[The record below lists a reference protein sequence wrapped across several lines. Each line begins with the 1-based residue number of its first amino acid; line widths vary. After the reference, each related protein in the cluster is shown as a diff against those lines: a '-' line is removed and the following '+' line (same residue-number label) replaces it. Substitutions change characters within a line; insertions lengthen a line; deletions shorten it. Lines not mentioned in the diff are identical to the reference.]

1 MTGEVSDEYSVGPR
15 YRRET
20 GAISVLTP
28 AEAGR
33 SARARR
39 GIAVLLADDHEV
51 ILDGLRAVLA
61 RDDAITVVGAVHGVP
76 ELLDRIGRDQPDVVL
91 VGASL
96 LRVDDFRVARLLAGQ
111 RVVVATQD
119 DSDELLVSAIAAGV
133 SGYLPLG
140 SPGEEF
146 PRAIRAV
153 AEGGAYLPA
162 HVTKRVFESFQI
174 IPLPDPSAPA
184 LLSLTEREGQ
194 VLRAIGQGR
203 SNREIAREFE
213 VSETTVKS
221 HVSRVLAKLEL
232 RDRVQAALL
241 AWRLGLVTAREAPEV
256 VKPRGASA

>member
-28 AEAGR
+28 AGAGR
-33 SARARR
+33 AR

-140 SPGEEF
+140 SPGRSSRARSGRW
-146 PRAIRAV
+146 PRAARTCPRTSPSGCSRA
-153 AEGGAYLPA
+153 
-162 HVTKRVFESFQI
+162 S
-174 IPLPDPSAPA
+174 
-184 LLSLTEREGQ
+184 
-194 VLRAIGQGR
+194 R
-203 SNREIAREFE
+203 S
-213 VSETTVKS
+213 
-221 HVSRVLAKLEL
+221 SRCPT
-232 RDRVQAALL
+232 RR
-241 AWRLGLVTAREAPEV
+241 RRPCC
-256 VKPRGASA
+256 R